1 MFKDAY
7 DIYEESQNLFTKDIL
22 LKASQGENKKIFIR
36 NRKMNHVDVLKY
48 IISSIDERN
57 QKIKCLKYNLK
68 REENMNITN
77 QGINL
82 QRLKLNPEALKLVYK
97 DFVRIVYSKHN
108 YERTLQ
114 AKGYYVLAI
123 DGTELILP
131 NNEETKKFMVEIVI
145 LIKILIKQWQVL
157 LVLMMY

>member
-7 DIYEESQNLFTKDIL
+7 EIYEESQNLFNEDIL
-22 LKASQGENKKIFIR
+22 LKAAKGKNNNFFVR
-36 NRKMNHVDVLKY
+36 NRKMNHVDVIKY
-48 IISSIDERN
+48 IISSIEEIN

-68 REENMNITN
+68 RENSMNITN

-97 DFVRIVYSKHN
+97 NFVRIVYSKHN

-123 DGTELILP
+123 DGTD
-131 NNEETKKFMVEIVI
+131 
-145 LIKILIKQWQVL
+145 
-157 LVLMMY
+157 LV

>member
-57 QKIKCLKYNLK
+57 QKIKCL
-68 REENMNITN
+68 I
-77 QGINL
+77 
-82 QRLKLNPEALKLVYK
+82 
-97 DFVRIVYSKHN
+97 
-108 YERTLQ
+108 
-114 AKGYYVLAI
+114 
-123 DGTELILP
+123 
-131 NNEETKKFMVEIVI
+131 
-145 LIKILIKQWQVL
+145 
-157 LVLMMY
+157 